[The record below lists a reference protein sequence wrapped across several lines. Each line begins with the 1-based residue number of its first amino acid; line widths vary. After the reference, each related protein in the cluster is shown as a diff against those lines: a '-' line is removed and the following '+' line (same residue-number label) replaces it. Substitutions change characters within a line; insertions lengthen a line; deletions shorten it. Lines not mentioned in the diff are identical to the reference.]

1 MGAWV
6 EEEGESGFLSGGGE
20 GRVQRSDQRGATPL
34 AVLCAGGMR
43 GSLLLLSAPQK
54 WQLGFS
60 VWGGV
65 GFFVLSSC
73 LQFAPTA
80 HACSYPQP
88 LIVFVFFFF
97 LILWLEKMVVHLQ
110 AL

>member
-60 VWGGV
+60 VWGGGLV
-65 GFFVLSSC
+65 FLFYLLAYNLPQLLMLAVILS
-73 LQFAPTA
+73 
-80 HACSYPQP
+80 P
-88 LIVFVFFFF
+88 L
-97 LILWLEKMVVHLQ
+97 
-110 AL
+110 